1 MVVHRSAPST
11 GAGVGAVVGAEHRR
25 QNCECIVRILVARW
39 TLAAIVIMKFSK
51 LIADIG
57 VKVAGDS
64 ETINSLDT
72 CSSLDHVRKLAYSN
86 NYEDLD
92 IDYPILAMENLD
104 PRSPLL
110 YDHPVK
116 ELQLQANRT
125 DLSKI
130 DGLRLMGGCMLE
142 TKRACFAVTVLYSE
156 KNHMV
161 VLHSG
166 STDMSVLESEIY
178 DHSCSNDGK
187 KWESQVLD
195 EAELNDNL
203 ARQKEC
209 AISSRTV
216 GLKNIPKGFISDK
229 NLSCFREGILPL
241 LSLRCFQNEGE
252 YGMVNAAVRRMLRV
266 VPHVDDDDVL
276 STKWAQAPVSFCS
289 FWETSVT
296 DGKRDTARED
306 TVCHITNRPILSSL
320 AYAVLQYA
328 NPAESVDSRGNIN
341 KWTCTKERSDSHTAI
356 VLCAQK
362 EERKNMDEFKQVKV
376 TDLWENNNSDEFIGY
391 SSRRHISR
399 STYCLKQ
406 ALKNMGRTYSTVLL
420 TDLTDMP
427 QLKVAH
433 SVAESIVGAVFKEGH
448 GGDAIK
454 YFESLPNP
462 PFTAFSSICK
472 LAKCLDE
479 QQAFLV
485 VDREED
491 GRLGRV
497 VLASSA
503 DNDIENINKQSFA
516 RMACLFPWIRVFI
529 VDKKKASLLCVKDP
543 HDVAS
548 CHTFLPECMAVRK
561 DLRTV
566 TTELMQDESAQRD
579 EAAEGNDPIADDNNV
594 TEILKDV
601 RKSMEELRCSNEAL
615 VAKNT
620 VLEQSIKKLSTK
632 LDTVSQNVSSAA
644 TSVAEQ
650 NVAKQEKPATSVETH
665 KADAKNQ
672 HCGVSKTMEIFE
684 SVLLATE
691 SLHKRILSDISR

>member
-1 MVVHRSAPST
+1 MLGAGARRRCSAPVL
-11 GAGVGAVVGAEHRR
+11 GAGARR
-25 QNCECIVRILVARW
+25 QNCEFIVHTLVALS
-39 TLAAIVIMKFSK
+39 TLKAIVMKFSK

-57 VKVAGDS
+57 VKVAGDA

-92 IDYPILAMENLD
+92 IDYPILAMDNLD
-104 PRSPLL
+104 PESTLL
-110 YDHPVK
+110 YEHPVK
-116 ELQLQANRT
+116 ELQIQANNT

-130 DGLRLMGGCMLE
+130 DGLRLMGGSMLH
-142 TKRACFAVTVLYSE
+142 TRRARFPVTILYSE

-166 STDMSVLESEIY
+166 QTDMSILESQIY
-178 DHSCSNDGK
+178 DYSFSNGK
-187 KWESQVLD
+187 KWESHVLN

-203 ARQKEC
+203 ARQREST
-209 AISSRTV
+209 ISSRTV
-216 GLKNIPKGFISDK
+216 GLKKIPKCFISDK

-241 LSLRCFQNEGE
+241 LSLRCFENEGE
-252 YGMVNAAVRRMLRV
+252 YAMVNAAVRRMLRV
-266 VPHVDDDDVL
+266 VPHVTDDDVL
-276 STKWAQAPVSFCS
+276 STKWPQSPVSFCS
-289 FWETSVT
+289 FWETSMT
-296 DGKRDTARED
+296 DGKLDTARED
-306 TVCHITNRPILSSL
+306 TVCHITNRPILASI

-328 NPAESVDSRGNIN
+328 NAAEAVDSRGEIA
-341 KWTCTKERSDSHTAI
+341 KELSCTKNCSHTAI
-356 VLCAQK
+356 VLSAQK
-362 EERKNMDEFKQVKV
+362 EEKKQMDEFKQIRV

-391 SSRRHISR
+391 SSRRNISR

-406 ALKNMGRTYSTVLL
+406 ALKHMGRTYSTMLV

-427 QLKVAH
+427 QLDVAH
-433 SVAESIVGAVFKEGH
+433 AVVKSAVGAVFKEGH

-454 YFESLPNP
+454 YFESLPHP

-479 QQAFLV
+479 TQAFLV

-491 GRLGRV
+491 GRFGRV

-503 DNDIENINKQSFA
+503 DNDIENVNKQSFA

-529 VDKKKASLLCVKDP
+529 VDKKKVSLLCVKDP
-543 HDVAS
+543 NDVS
-548 CHTFLPECMAVRK
+548 RCHTFTTEGVAVRE

-566 TTELMQDESAQRD
+566 TTEFRDDESAQRD
-579 EAAEGNDPIADDNNV
+579 EAAEGNDSIAEEDNV

-601 RKSMEELRCSNEAL
+601 RNSMQELKCSNEAL

-620 VLEQSIKKLSTK
+620 ALEDSIKQLSTK

-644 TSVAEQ
+644 FVAEQ
-650 NVAKQEKPATSVETH
+650 NVAKQEKPATSVET
-665 KADAKNQ
+665 KNQ
-672 HCGVSKTMEIFE
+672 HCSVSKTMEIFE

-691 SLHKRILSDISR
+691 SLQKRILSDISR